1 MTIPCGLF
9 LAMNL
14 AVAMPSTDP
23 STLDTHGKQSLEM
36 EVLKSPYSTKSM
48 QLLLQALETF

>member
-23 STLDTHGKQSLEM
+23 STLDTHGKPSLEM